1 MPMLILFWMISTL
14 IFRLHLS
21 LDLITVSNL
30 RTSRNHTHLYVV
42 NFTNQLATFYGPK
55 VVSDLSNFFFSSAFF
70 LSTIYPLTVWRF
82 IPCFIPLYLVIL
94 GVLLAVMV
102 LFSRV
107 FFFVSI
113 TITLAISV
121 FFSRHYFFP
130 DIKCKCYG
138 LILGTKGFFWQA
150 FVYTLFHNTF
160 IQYLCCCLLYR
171 YIAFHGIWLP
181 SYPHPPTPYLIFCF
195 CEASMVTFLRTI
207 INFWHLVI

>member
-1 MPMLILFWMISTL
+1 MISTL

-70 LSTIYPLTVWRF
+70 LSTIYPLTVWRY

-121 FFSRHYFFP
+121 FFFSSFF
-130 DIKCKCYG
+130 
-138 LILGTKGFFWQA
+138 F
-150 FVYTLFHNTF
+150 
-160 IQYLCCCLLYR
+160 
-171 YIAFHGIWLP
+171 
-181 SYPHPPTPYLIFCF
+181 S
-195 CEASMVTFLRTI
+195 
-207 INFWHLVI
+207 